1 MNADRP
7 CNFDAMKEIARQ
19 MRRHILEMIA
29 EAGSGH
35 PGGSLS
41 AVEIVTAL
49 YWSELQHDPKNPK
62 DPNRDR
68 FILSKGHGVP
78 VLYAALAMAGYFDV
92 GLLRTLRKLDS
103 PLQGHPDVR
112 KLPLLEAS
120 TGSLGQGLSI
130 GIGMALGLKMDGR
143 PSRVYVLLG
152 DGECDEGQVWEAAM
166 FAGNHHLSNLCAIV
180 DANGAQ
186 LDGWVNEIAPLE
198 PLPDKWRAFNWN
210 AIEID
215 GHSFPDLLDAFRA
228 AREEKSAPTVII
240 ARTRKGKGV
249 SFMEAD
255 GPKYHGVAPT
265 PDELA
270 RALAELEP
278 ER

>member
-1 MNADRP
+1 MSSSHLPDLDVLRE
-7 CNFDAMKEIARQ
+7 KARQ
-19 MRRHILEMIA
+19 MRRHILTMIA

-41 AVEIVTAL
+41 AVEILTAL
-49 YWSELQHDPKNPK
+49 YFHELKHDPAHPK

-68 FILSKGHGVP
+68 FVLSKGHGVP
-78 VLYAALAMAGYFDV
+78 VLYTALAMTGYFDLN
-92 GLLRTLRKLDS
+92 LLHTLRKLDS

-112 KLPLLEAS
+112 KLPILEAS

-130 GIGMALGLKMDGR
+130 GIGMALGLRLDNN
-143 PSRVYVLLG
+143 PARVYVMVG
-152 DGECDEGQVWEAAM
+152 DGECDEGQIWEAAM
-166 FAGNHHLSNLCAIV
+166 FAGNRALGNLCAIV

-186 LDGWVNEIAPLE
+186 LDGWVKEIMPLE

-210 AIEID
+210 VLEID
-215 GHSFPDLLDAFRA
+215 GHSFPEIFDAFQA
-228 AREEKSAPTVII
+228 ARETTNAPTVII

-270 RALAELEP
+270 RALAELDA
-278 ER
+278 